1 MATITPLCSSVFKQ
15 HAFFRLMTPTP
26 PRETNPAFTYSP
38 KIHQSLSLSTAPNN
52 KKHITLTAAATPPT
66 KEIFHEFDFF
76 VVYTDGTV
84 EVLRP
89 TPAFVPPFELHIKDA
104 EITTTNPRLTA
115 RLFLPKN
122 HDNKK
127 LPVVL
132 YFHGSGFCS
141 RSALGPEYT
150 NHLADIANQSNV
162 LAVSV
167 EYSKFPARPPP
178 ACYKEALASLDWIAL
193 HASGNGPEP
202 WLNHHA
208 DLQRVFVAGN
218 SAGGNITHYV
228 VSQVGKTGPPKGI
241 NVEGAIMVH
250 PFFGG
255 LGEDRQWLYM
265 CEDNEGPE
273 DPRLKPAAEELNTFG
288 CRRALVC
295 VAETD
300 PLRPAGEN
308 FFRDLKNSSWG
319 GRVELELNKGIGHSD
334 QVYKPYDENARLVV
348 PRIATFINQQ

>member
-1 MATITPLCSSVFKQ
+1 MATMTSLTSSVLKPY
-15 HAFFRLMTPTP
+15 AFFRMMTPTP
-26 PRETNPAFTYSP
+26 PRETNLSFTYSP
-38 KIHQSLSLSTAPNN
+38 NKIHQSLSLSTAPNN
-52 KKHITLTAAATPPT
+52 EKHITTPPK

-89 TPAFVPPFELHIKDA
+89 PPAFVPPFELHIKDA
-104 EITTTNPRLTA
+104 EIITTTNDPRLTA

-122 HDNKK
+122 PDNKK

-141 RSALGPEYT
+141 RSALSPEYT

-178 ACYKEALASLDWIAL
+178 ACYEEAMASLDWIAL
-193 HASGNGPEP
+193 HANGAGPEP
-202 WLNHHA
+202 WLNDYA

-228 VSQVGKTGPPKGI
+228 VSKVGKTGPPNGI

-265 CEDNEGPE
+265 CKDNKGPE
-273 DPRLKPAAEELNTFG
+273 DPRLKPAAEDLNTLG
-288 CRRALVC
+288 CRRVLVC

-308 FFRDLKNSSWG
+308 YFRDLKNSSWG

-334 QVYKPYDENARLVV
+334 QVYKPYDENSRLVV
-348 PRIATFINQQ
+348 PRIATFIKQQ